1 MPHLAPSSHTTHTTH
16 NRIRLLVTFLAIL
29 SILDGA
35 LTLWGLRLGTI
46 EEANPLMQWLI
57 ARNPVAFMAAK
68 VSLPVILGFLLW
80 KAQNRPHKFVI
91 RLLIVAI
98 LTYALV
104 IIAHAYWIVLSA
116 VRGSL

>member
-1 MPHLAPSSHTTHTTH
+1 MPRPALPTHTTH
-16 NRIRLLVTFLAIL
+16 NRRIRLLVTVLAIL

-57 ARNPVAFMAAK
+57 ARNPVASMAVK

-80 KAQNRPHKFVI
+80 RARNRPHKWVI
-91 RLLIVAI
+91 RLL
-98 LTYALV
+98 LTAVLAYALV
-104 IIAHAYWIVLSA
+104 IIAHAHWIILSA
-116 VRGSL
+116 MRGSL